1 MLLVWIHFYF
11 QSAYFLLNLLSN
23 SFSLLCVLFF
33 YCAKAKKNL
42 GIIWWVQEV
51 LFHLFIKSWVVS
63 LIRSFNHC
71 SEKTLVCNW
80 LIIVLMSRV
89 SFLNYF
95 NDLLVKEKCNKIKL
109 VLKVDYLLLHQLLVL
124 NINNLDVL
132 LVNVEKDSKLN
143 HGVYALN
150 FQLLQILFSVHIQ
163 GVLKH
168 SL

>member
-1 MLLVWIHFYF
+1 L
-11 QSAYFLLNLLSN
+11 
-23 SFSLLCVLFF
+23 
-33 YCAKAKKNL
+33 
-42 GIIWWVQEV
+42 
-51 LFHLFIKSWVVS
+51 
-63 LIRSFNHC
+63 
-71 SEKTLVCNW
+71 
-80 LIIVLMSRV
+80 SRV

-95 NDLLVKEKCNKIKL
+95 DDLLVKEKCNKIKL